1 MAWNR
6 FAAAA
11 RSAIAAGG
19 WGVRPS
25 RPTRGRAALVFPV
38 EVVSTMEFD
47 FFLRGVLFSRG
58 TTEFDLGR
66 LSRHASEGFLRF
78 IFFKVT

>member
-1 MAWNR
+1 MRPAATPAR
-6 FAAAA
+6 PEGGEKDGPAAAVLAGRAGFRRPALAAA
-11 RSAIAAGG
+11 RQGGKGKGPAAAGG

-47 FFLRGVLFSRG
+47 FFF
-58 TTEFDLGR
+58 
-66 LSRHASEGFLRF
+66 
-78 IFFKVT
+78 